1 MSSNLQT
8 ESVELLQQLGLKE
21 YEAKCYVAL
30 TRLPKGTAKEI
41 SEVTDVPRT
50 RVYDAIRVL
59 EAKGLV
65 DVQHSSPRQY
75 RAASVEEAASLL
87 TREYES
93 RVSSLTDKLEDLPDA
108 STDSESPPVGEIWS
122 LNNHEA
128 INTRSMRLAE
138 EATSEIIL
146 VVGDETAITG
156 EFYDALSDA
165 VDRGVRVIIGTVN
178 EATRTA
184 ILDRISGA
192 DVFVSDLSWVPVKS
206 NPGGTLITRLL
217 LVDKQ
222 TIVVGS
228 RPAEGKS
235 EEAEQAVVGN
245 GTSNGIVVILRHLL
259 RTGLLEGRPAG
270 DASDDGSDGE
280 TDNPATGERSRD
292 VRDGD
297 TEP

>member
-1 MSSNLQT
+1 MSSNPQT

-75 RAASVEEAASLL
+75 RAATVEEAASLL

-93 RVSSLTDKLEDLPDA
+93 RVATLTDKLGDLPDA
-108 STDSESPPVGEIWS
+108 STDGESPPVGEIWS

-128 INTRSMRLAE
+128 INTRSLRLVE
-138 EATSEIIL
+138 EATEEVIL
-146 VVGDETAITG
+146 VVGDGAAVTDG
-156 EFYDALSDA
+156 FYDALNEALGS
-165 VDRGVRVIIGTVN
+165 GVRVIIGV
-178 EATRTA
+178 ADQA
-184 ILDRISGA
+184 MQASIQDAVPAA
-192 DVFVSDLSWVPVKS
+192 DVFVSDLSWLPVKS
-206 NPGGTLITRLL
+206 NPGETLITRLL

-228 RPAEGKS
+228 RPAEGKP

-259 RTGLLEGRPAG
+259 RSGLLEGRSHDATSTDDSVVG
-270 DASDDGSDGE
+270 DE
-280 TDNPATGERSRD
+280 
-292 VRDGD
+292 
-297 TEP
+297 